1 MPDSF
6 QSTDHKEANYNRPDQ
21 GWICGGDCHDC
32 PCYLGPDRRGACQAG
47 IELDGRRS
55 GQCLPRRIGARWM
68 CTRQDTHGVPPC
80 EQGPFP
86 DGSCCQIVPSCQ
98 PRRSLRKR
106 RGLFTVALSTVTIAV
121 LILTFSKSPG
131 DDDEPSPSLSAGPL
145 SSNHSFIEA
154 QCSKCHG
161 DQRLTLSRLT
171 QMHASSS
178 QHRAIEDGKLCL
190 ACHDTIGGEETRFAF
205 EPHSTDH
212 LGNRWKGAG
221 KSSNYLMVAA
231 SALSQEHL
239 RSGNIQCATCHQEH
253 HGQSL
258 NLTSMSNRQCQV
270 CHQDQ
275 FESFA
280 NGHPEFQEVTY
291 PYRRRT
297 GIRFDHNSHY
307 QKHFAEELEGEHAN
321 RVPSGFDPA
330 RRHAESTSCL
340 TCHEIESSGE
350 RMILKSFESSC
361 AGCHEEATRGGDP
374 IPFLAFPSLNTT
386 LLNEKLAASDP
397 PRSIGTWINE
407 APESLPFAT
416 LQLLPAD
423 ARAAWKFL
431 REKGVNPFDPGLADL
446 DPESTT
452 QLERLAWA
460 IKELARDLSQ
470 SSPSENPSNRVG
482 HDELA
487 GRFKESGFHQPQ
499 SLIAGLPSGLVDSM
513 RRGFSEQDY
522 IRLLGEVEA
531 YRKGTL
537 PKVSAPPVPPPAPQ
551 DPPPGTPENF
561 GEDPKEDFGGDTK
574 EDFGGD
580 TKEDFGGDTKED
592 FGGDPKEGAGKDE
605 VFGLEE
611 EPDHHAASELTE
623 LPPIDPTVWATR
635 GGWYQQYGVVSYRS
649 TGHADPLLKHWLDEL
664 ARRIDDPLVLAHFA
678 EGFDFRRGSA
688 ASSSG
693 QCFKCHSVDE
703 VRDENDK
710 LTGSRI
716 NWQGLMSSSPNVS
729 LTRYDHSTHLLLM
742 DCRSCHY
749 SRIGTDAEG
758 YLKAYP
764 GVDDWD
770 YAKNWSLKGNPAC
783 FQSSFSPI
791 QKRTCA
797 SCHNS
802 SKAGAHCT
810 QCHKYHK
817 PSR

>member
-1 MPDSF
+1 MPAPF
-6 QSTDHKEANYNRPDQ
+6 QSTNHKEANYNRPDQ

-154 QCSKCHG
+154 KCSKCHG

-171 QMHASSS
+171 KMHASSS

-239 RSGNIQCATCHQEH
+239 RSGNLQCATCHQEH

-297 GIRFDHNSHY
+297 GIRFDHSSHY

-340 TCHEIESSGE
+340 TCHELESSGE

-361 AGCHEEATRGGDP
+361 AGCHEEATRGGNP
-374 IPFLAFPSLNTT
+374 IPFLAFPSLNTA
-386 LLNEKLAASDP
+386 LLNKKLAASDP

-407 APESLPFAT
+407 APESFPFAT

-423 ARAAWKFL
+423 ARAAWKSL

-446 DPESTT
+446 EPESIP
-452 QLERLAWA
+452 QVERLAWA

-470 SSPSENPSNRVG
+470 NSPNENPSNRVG
-482 HDELA
+482 HDELT
-487 GRFKESGFHQPQ
+487 GRFKESGFQQPHR
-499 SLIAGLPSGLVDSM
+499 LITGLPPGLVDSM

-522 IRLLGEVEA
+522 IRLIGEVEA

-537 PKVSAPPVPPPAPQ
+537 PKVSAPLVPPPAPQ

-574 EDFGGD
+574 ENFG
-580 TKEDFGGDTKED
+580 E
-592 FGGDPKEGAGKDE
+592 DPKEGADENE

-611 EPDHHAASELTE
+611 EPNHDAASEVIE
-623 LPPIDPTVWATR
+623 LPTIDPTVWASR

-649 TGHADPLLKHWLDEL
+649 TMHADPLLKHWLDEL
-664 ARRIDDPLVLAHFA
+664 ARRIDDPLVRAHFA

-710 LTGSRI
+710 LTGSHI
-716 NWQGLMSSSPNVS
+716 NWQGLMSNSPSVS
-729 LTRYDHSTHLLLM
+729 PTRYDHSTHLLLM

-749 SRIGTDAEG
+749 SRSGTAAEG

-770 YAKNWSLKGNPAC
+770 YTKNWSLKGNPAC

-802 SKAGAHCT
+802 SKAGDHCT